1 MSETTR
7 FERNAVKESMARI
20 VRFPVARFGDDEPLS
35 SLVPSSFAL
44 VELVIRLQ
52 EDYRVRLVQEDLR
65 SVKSVGDLLG
75 VLEER
80 FTRQHRG

>member
-7 FERNAVKESMARI
+7 FERNAIKESMASILRL
-20 VRFPVARFGDDEPLS
+20 PVARFGDEESLT

-65 SVKSVGDLLG
+65 IVKSVGDLLG

-80 FTRQHRG
+80 ITRQHGG